1 MFGFLC
7 GYCDP
12 RQVNLFADLSI
23 TFGMVL
29 NYNMTQKHDLEQV
42 IQDSFKKLK
51 DDFYQTHKIEKRE
64 EETWP
69 PTLELRDLIESL
81 PPNLQI
87 IELMGPQEH
96 QVLKNGKGYILKY
109 NFDEPNSDKIE
120 FCGSVHYTQ
129 PEKLTSILVDEF
141 HLDEEATINYAIEIC
156 KNFQIRGMWEPNDRW
171 HIHFVPD
178 DIVKNPQALHDSLRL
193 LFLSFP
199 TNTPLAGK
207 FRRHF
212 HEYYSECFDHKP
224 DRMNL
229 KLSLNKIQEIIGEIK
244 LDLLVPEEVKTVF
257 NRAKQLFIFGF
268 FRYEFFTISQHYAYL
283 ALESAIKARYMKS
296 LGIKAILSIKKDQ
309 EFSKELTVTT
319 YGAILGF
326 CRREELDL
334 RKLLIN
340 GKPFPYSSKKLLDWF
355 EENHLIR
362 KWERSSYDAELMLR
376 HHNSHQERPGL
387 HVPDSDI
394 LKRIAEQINYLFHTL
409 TKNGTK

>member
-1 MFGFLC
+1 M
-7 GYCDP
+7 DK
-12 RQVNLFADLSI
+12 LFSD
-23 TFGMVL
+23 
-29 NYNMTQKHDLEQV
+29 YNMTREHDLKQI
-42 IQDSFKKLK
+42 IQESFKKLK
-51 DDFYQTHKIEKRE
+51 NDFYRTYKIEKRE
-64 EETWP
+64 ENTWP
-69 PTLELRDLIESL
+69 PTLELRDIVESL

-87 IELMGPQEH
+87 IELMGPQDH

-129 PEKLTSILVDEF
+129 PEKLVSILVDKF
-141 HLDEEATINYAIEIC
+141 HLNEETIKNYAIDIC
-156 KNFQIRGMWEPNDRW
+156 KNFQITGMWEPDERW
-171 HIHFVPD
+171 HLHFIPD
-178 DIVKNPQALHDSLRL
+178 DVVKNPQALHDSLRL

-199 TNTPLAGK
+199 KDTPLSGK
-207 FRRHF
+207 FRRPF
-212 HEYYSECFDHKP
+212 HEYYSELYDIKP
-224 DRMNL
+224 DPIIPYNEFIKSNRMNSTF
-229 KLSLNKIQEIIGEIK
+229 KLSLNKIQNIIGEIK
-244 LDLLVPEEVKTVF
+244 LIPLVPKEVKTVF

-326 CRREELDL
+326 CLREKLDFH
-334 RKLLIN
+334 KLLIN

-362 KWERSSYDAELMLR
+362 KWERGSYDAGLMLR
-376 HHNSHQERPGL
+376 HHHLHQERPGPY
-387 HVPDSDI
+387 VPDSDI
-394 LKRIAEQINYLFHTL
+394 LKRIAEQINYLFHTV
-409 TKNGTK
+409 N